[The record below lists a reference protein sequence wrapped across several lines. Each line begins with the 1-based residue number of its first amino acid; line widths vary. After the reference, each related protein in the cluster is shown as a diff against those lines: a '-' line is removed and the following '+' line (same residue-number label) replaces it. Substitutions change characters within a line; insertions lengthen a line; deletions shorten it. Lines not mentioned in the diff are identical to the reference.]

1 MCKFDLLRKVSGTY
15 INLKKNTINYWSTF
29 FIEIATSTG
38 VINSTHLFQKIF
50 SNYVIVIVNLLSE
63 FSKNLEILIKK
74 NIIK

>member
-1 MCKFDLLRKVSGTY
+1 LCKFDLLRKVCGTY

-29 FIEIATSTG
+29 FIEIAISTR
-38 VINSTHLFQKIF
+38 VINSAHLFQKYF
-50 SNYVIVIVNLLSE
+50 SNYETVIVNLLSE